1 MLSFS
6 GLSLGLLTGPS
17 CPLQMEPGQE
27 EEQLMVW
34 GAEQSAFGGSPEAS
48 VWESPAAAVW
58 ASDCG
63 IVYRVGS

>member
-17 CPLQMEPGQE
+17 GPLQVEPGQE

-34 GAEQSAFGGSPEAS
+34 GAEQSAFGGSLEAS
-48 VWESPAAAVW
+48 VWESPAPAVW